1 MANDP
6 WSDQQDNT
14 GDDLWK
20 EDDQEEKQ
28 EEKVVNPHADKQGL
42 IKGAFAVGGLFFK
55 GAADFLLDLVK

>member
-6 WSDQQDNT
+6 WNDQQDNT

-20 EDDQEEKQ
+20 EDEQ